1 MLIYRVGENNHP
13 HKKPWKFYLFTF
25 AFWHDFAAADF
36 FLQVPTN
43 RTTRRL
49 AFNQVLA
56 SGWVVILKPT
66 LSFDADG
73 RRYSGGWGDT
83 VVLSVDGPRR
93 LGSRPPGLVFTGET
107 N

>member
-1 MLIYRVGENNHP
+1 MLIYRVGENNHSP
-13 HKKPWKFYLFTF
+13 QNRSVLLPSALILPPSDFYL
-25 AFWHDFAAADF
+25 
-36 FLQVPTN
+36 QVQTN
-43 RTTRRL
+43 RNTLRL

-56 SGWVVILKPT
+56 SGWVFIVKPT
-66 LSFDADG
+66 LSFDSDG

-93 LGSRPPGLVFTGET
+93 LGSCPPGLVFTGET